1 MTVAPTT
8 RADRIIPGGAGLILP
23 GLVHLP
29 AGAPVF
35 MHNFGGLIDGVNAVA
50 AQGALLVPFRAKIIY
65 AKIRVRVQMGTGP
78 AVIDLGST
86 ADTDRFISQSVPI
99 SAAAGVVY
107 EFIDDDDFATSRII
121 EADSVIIATG
131 DGGATSTGSVD
142 AMILYAPAPA

>member
-1 MTVAPTT
+1 MTLAVTT

-23 GLVHLP
+23 GLAHLP

-35 MHNFGGLIDGVNAVA
+35 MHNFGGLIDAVNAVA

-65 AKIRVRVQMGTGP
+65 AKIRVRVQLGTGA

-86 ADTDRFISQSVPI
+86 ADTDRFVSKSVPI
-99 SAAAGVVY
+99 TDAAGTTY

-121 EADSVIIATG
+121 LENSVICATG

-142 AMILYAPAPA
+142 AMILFAPAPA